1 MSMEICDFILQLIF
15 SLHSLTGGLFVLHFC
30 LSCAILSTVKVHKN
44 KVLQGLTGGHRRK
57 MC

>member
-1 MSMEICDFILQLIF
+1 MSMEIYDFILVLIF
-15 SLHSLTGGLFVLHFC
+15 FVPSAHRSLFVLHFC
-30 LSCAILSTVKVHKN
+30 LSCAILSTVKAHKN